1 MMMVLVIKCGTLD
14 WLTDIE
20 INSLCFQKIG
30 RDFRIFFKTTKLL
43 FLLKYSYFCIFKFPN
58 LWKLDFQSLNS
69 FNFKSIQESKQ
80 YIHARER
87 FLKLSSDFF
96 RTIKHFSRNMEQ
108 FPYNWNLYRRWSLDI
123 EFPPGNTAISIEM
136 FPLCHGK
143 HEDFQAD
150 FGLMNLMFQPAPVS
164 PVVVYN
170 VNMYA
175 AIWEIHFN
183 DTLPTYYHSSGLLHL

>member
-1 MMMVLVIKCGTLD
+1 MG
-14 WLTDIE
+14 
-20 INSLCFQKIG
+20 
-30 RDFRIFFKTTKLL
+30 
-43 FLLKYSYFCIFKFPN
+43 
-58 LWKLDFQSLNS
+58 
-69 FNFKSIQESKQ
+69 
-80 YIHARER
+80 
-87 FLKLSSDFF
+87 
-96 RTIKHFSRNMEQ
+96 Q
-108 FPYNWNLYRRWSLDI
+108 FPYSWNLYRRWSLDI
-123 EFPPGNTAISIEM
+123 EFPPGNTAMSIET

-183 DTLPTYYHSSGLLHL
+183 DILPTYYHSSGLLHLQRNSEPVFEHFPRSSRGKTQAFPLNRLISLDCTDGQCASKRRANED